1 MCGERG
7 SSDFFHFPKFQGGG
21 GPTDVIQGGGGGR
34 QTFYQGSRV
43 QLLRDRTCD
52 LYWTPGS
59 AQLSRIL
66 INYGDSLFGCLF
78 LSFIMYPPKYA
89 CFTLI

>member
-1 MCGERG
+1 MLSR
-7 SSDFFHFPKFQGGG
+7 
-21 GPTDVIQGGGGGR
+21 GGGGGR

-43 QLLRDRTCD
+43 QLLSDRTCD

-59 AQLSRIL
+59 VQLSQIL
-66 INYGDSLFGCLF
+66 INYGDSLFGCVF
-78 LSFIMYPPKYA
+78 SSFIMYPPKYA